1 MSWHVNFL
9 VEEHYTL
16 WVPTRSLHWVTWVYL
31 NLYKLFVSPLRGA
44 SIAKLTSL
52 FISGWT
58 LYLTRT
64 SFKLSNLFCIKI
76 FLNILILVT
85 LRFHNKLLTSI
96 FRIWWPIHGV
106 QRHDNVLAL
115 NSFLSLVRMS
125 LKTTFTVKLSNL
137 FCIKIHV
144 FKTWTGNTSF
154 L

>member
-1 MSWHVNFL
+1 MLTSSSSNTIHYGFQRDHFTGLRECILIFTSCLL
-9 VEEHYTL
+9 VPYEALQQH
-16 WVPTRSLHWVTWVYL
+16 PS
-31 NLYKLFVSPLRGA
+31 
-44 SIAKLTSL
+44 KLTSL

-64 SFKLSNLFCIKI
+64 SFKLSNLFCIKL

-85 LRFHNKLLTSI
+85 LRLHNELLTSI
-96 FRIWWPIHGV
+96 FRIWWPTHGV

-144 FKTWTGNTSF
+144 FNTWTGNTSF